1 MQQTLSKEHVSAG
14 YIKEPYH
21 ILFKIIIALMKW
33 IQSIT
38 ISSFHRQMAAAG
50 SCRNKPQMGQFHFAR

>member
-1 MQQTLSKEHVSAG
+1 MPILQQTLFTKHVSAG
-14 YIKEPYH
+14 NIMAPYQ

-38 ISSFHRQMAAAG
+38 ISSFHREMAAAG
-50 SCRNKPQMGQFHFAR
+50 SCRNRP